1 MAFSLYQEFY
11 KLNHR
16 KLTWISPLV
25 LLILMI
31 LTGISIGYNES
42 KLLMATCYNAPDWIM
57 LILVV
62 IGSTTFSMEF
72 QNNAILT
79 LLYKSHNKVIVYLSK
94 YIVILSYNLWLHLLA
109 ILFTL
114 GLNEISI
121 NQSVPWSTLYLYQ
134 QPLWENMLKTSTID
148 VLTTTFIISL
158 IFLFSCLINN
168 NAIVISFS
176 LLMVFTGQF
185 ISANLLNSEK
195 FTQILRWNPFNMTN
209 LTRQYYNYT
218 TYFDT
223 SHLLNQQLLQ
233 GTLSYTLLF
242 VIVGYLIFRKKHF

>member
-1 MAFSLYQEFY
+1 MAFSFYQEFY
-11 KLNHR
+11 KLCHR
-16 KLTWISPLV
+16 KLAWIAPLT

-31 LTGISIGYNES
+31 LTDLSIGYNES

-62 IGSTTFSMEF
+62 VGATTFSMEF

-79 LLYKSHNKVIVYLSK
+79 LLYKSPSKALVYLSK
-94 YIVILSYNLWLHLLA
+94 YIVILIYNLWLHLIA
-109 ILFTL
+109 MLFTF
-114 GLNEISI
+114 GLHETSL
-121 NQSVPWSTLYLYQ
+121 NQSVSWSTLYRYQ
-134 QPLWENMLKTSTID
+134 QPLWENMLKTSAID

-158 IFLFSCLINN
+158 IFLLSCLINSN
-168 NAIVISFS
+168 SIVISVS
-176 LLMVFTGQF
+176 LLMVFMGQF
-185 ISANLLNSEK
+185 ISDNLLNSEK

-209 LTRQYYNYT
+209 LTRQYYNYA

-223 SHLLNQQLLQ
+223 SHLLNQQLLL

-242 VIVGYLIFRKKHF
+242 VIVGYLIFRKKRF